1 MEAQQELEVWAN
13 YFEVTCCSMSALAL
27 AEVSPIERDLQL
39 LHIIFAQVGAI
50 GSYQLLVFVAS

>member
-1 MEAQQELEVWAN
+1 
-13 YFEVTCCSMSALAL
+13 MSALAL

-50 GSYQLLVFVAS
+50 GSYQLLVFVDS